1 MKLQSILEHIHEH
14 LPTAD
19 PNGRIDLRIV
29 QRVYTEQD
37 AYSFLRSYQ
46 NFRLKQHA
54 ATAKTLTPLPE
65 SAISYTNSSEAE
77 EEDGYDPDDFEN
89 ILNLRRDQGPPIY
102 VILNCEAELVAATLK
117 KHIDDIYMNRRN
129 FHYLIINLNIDDL
142 AIYNLT
148 EFGALNITGFRLL
161 NKSSLNFRQFISFWK
176 SLDPILWPG
185 SGSKNIEV
193 SNAIAAMDSLLESS
207 GLQRIAMDCRALRWI
222 AAK

>member
-19 PNGRIDLRIV
+19 PHGRIDLRIV
-29 QRVYTEQD
+29 QRVYSEQD

-46 NFRLKQHA
+46 NFRLKQYA

-65 SAISYTNSSEAE
+65 SAISYTNGSEPE
-77 EEDGYDPDDFEN
+77 EEDREDYDPDDFEN

-102 VILNCEAELVAATLK
+102 VILNCEAELVAATIK

-142 AIYNLT
+142 AIHNLT

-193 SNAIAAMDSLLESS
+193 SNV
-207 GLQRIAMDCRALRWI
+207 
-222 AAK
+222 